1 MEGIWMLACH
11 FLRHFYLFCA
21 SQAEVGGQKVTWL
34 TPHVLSQVLPSD
46 VDFRVMLTF
55 VEFYEVC
62 LLPSGILSF
71 TMLSYSMLP
80 ALWDCRIE
88 AP

>member
-1 MEGIWMLACH
+1 M
-11 FLRHFYLFCA
+11 
-21 SQAEVGGQKVTWL
+21 TWL

-62 LLPSGILSF
+62 LLASGILSF

-80 ALWDCRIE
+80 AFWDCRIE
-88 AP
+88 AL

>member
-1 MEGIWMLACH
+1 M
-11 FLRHFYLFCA
+11 
-21 SQAEVGGQKVTWL
+21 TWL

-62 LLPSGILSF
+62 LLSSGVLSLM
-71 TMLSYSMLP
+71 MLSYSMLP

>member
-1 MEGIWMLACH
+1 M
-11 FLRHFYLFCA
+11 
-21 SQAEVGGQKVTWL
+21 TWL
-34 TPHVLSQVLPSD
+34 TPHVLSQVLTSD

-62 LLPSGILSF
+62 LLPSEILSL

-88 AP
+88 AL